1 MMFDVLKRIEE
12 LREERNL
19 SVYKLAQL
27 SEIPQSTI
35 ATWYQKGHIPPVDKI
50 ERICN
55 TFGIS
60 LAEFFC
66 FNTENI
72 LTDEQAALLNKWSLL
87 SSKEREA
94 IFYIIDTFLTKS
106 L

>member
-1 MMFDVLKRIEE
+1 MFDVLKRIEE
-12 LREERNL
+12 LREKRNL

-66 FNTENI
+66 FNTEDI
-72 LTDEQAALLNKWSLL
+72 LTDEQAALLDKWSLL
-87 SSKEREA
+87 SPKEREA

>member
-1 MMFDVLKRIEE
+1 MFDVLKRIEE

-72 LTDEQAALLNKWSLL
+72 LTDEQVALLNKWSLL
-87 SSKEREA
+87 SSKEKEA

>member
-1 MMFDVLKRIEE
+1 MFDVLKRIED
-12 LREERNL
+12 LRKARNL
-19 SVYKLAQL
+19 SIYKLAKL

-35 ATWYQKGHIPPVDKI
+35 ATWYKHGNIPPIDKI

-60 LAEFFC
+60 LAEFFG
-66 FNTENI
+66 FDTENI
-72 LTDEQAALLNKWSLL
+72 LTEDQSNLLNKWSLL
-87 SSKEREA
+87 SCKEREA
-94 IFYIIDTFLTKS
+94 IFHIIDTFLTKS

>member
-66 FNTENI
+66 INTENI
-72 LTDEQAALLNKWSLL
+72 LTDEQTALLNKWSLL